1 MKIGIIGKGQV
12 GTALATGLQRKGHD
26 IRFGTTDP
34 HAPVNKAAAFGD
46 VVILAVPYTAISDV
60 LSKTCA
66 ELVNKTLIDVTNVL
80 TPEGTL
86 AIGCTTSG
94 AEEIQRQ
101 LPKTNVVKAFNTV
114 FATNQSTGHIDNH
127 QLTAFIAGNDPKAC
141 DIVARLASDIGFQP
155 LECGD
160 LTTARYLEPMGIF
173 IINLA
178 FQQDLGTGIGFTLEG
193 IPREKQEEYLGR
205 AEQFLTV

>member
-1 MKIGIIGKGQV
+1 MKIGIIGHGHV
-12 GTALATGLQRKGHD
+12 GTALGAGLKHAGHEIRYGSQHPTEPAT
-26 IRFGTTDP
+26 
-34 HAPVNKAAAFGD
+34 KAAAYGD
-46 VVILAVPYTAISDV
+46 VVILAVPYPAIPDV

-80 TPEGTL
+80 TPEGNL

-114 FATNQSTGHIDNH
+114 FAHNQSTGHINHH
-127 QLTAFIAGNDPKAC
+127 QLSAFIAGDDNNAKQT
-141 DIVARLASDIGFQP
+141 VASLAADIGFLP
-155 LECGD
+155 IDCGD
-160 LTTARYLEPMGIF
+160 LTAARYLEPMGVL

-178 FQQDLGTGIGFTLEG
+178 FDQGLGTGIGFTLTG
-193 IPREKQEEYLGR
+193 APGEKTTQYSGR
-205 AEQFLTV
+205 TEHFVTV